1 MFSITAIYI
10 VYQAAMMRRKTPKHA
25 CMSGMH
31 ACLVLELGSEFNQTS
46 CFLLGGGGG
55 GGGGGVSSSYTHIHR
70 HNILRSPISK

>member
-31 ACLVLELGSEFNQTS
+31 ACLVLELGSEFNQIS
-46 CFLLGGGGG
+46 RFFIGGGA
-55 GGGGGVSSSYTHIHR
+55 GGGVSSSYTHKPR